1 MKTVIQIVLGISI
14 VVLSYFLVESIMKPI
29 RFKKEQT
36 HRYSVVIQNLKDIR
50 TAQLAYK
57 DVYRKFTGSF
67 DTLINFVKHD
77 SLVIIKKIGEIDEDL
92 LGKITE
98 KEAIAQGLI
107 KRDTIRVNV
116 LDSIFADNF
125 AIDSLRYI
133 PFSDGKQFNLAAGE
147 VVTGSKLKVKVFEAK
162 APSKYILQGMNKQ
175 MVINLNDGLEYPGLK
190 VGSLIEANNA
200 AGNWE

>member
-57 DVYRKFTGSF
+57 DVYGKFTGSF

>member
-57 DVYRKFTGSF
+57 DVYGKFTGSF

-125 AIDSLRYI
+125 
-133 PFSDGKQFNLAAGE
+133 
-147 VVTGSKLKVKVFEAK
+147 
-162 APSKYILQGMNKQ
+162 
-175 MVINLNDGLEYPGLK
+175 INYERF
-190 VGSLIEANNA
+190 
-200 AGNWE
+200 